1 LPPRV
6 RETKE
11 DKTMSYD
18 QLAVFKARKGE
29 LLPPRSFY
37 EGIPV
42 VDATVNLAL
51 GLLLIVFHI
60 QFIVWVLTRATQWF
74 PNVPSFGVS

>member
-1 LPPRV
+1 
-6 RETKE
+6 
-11 DKTMSYD
+11 MSYD
-18 QLAVFKARKGE
+18 QFAAFKARKGG

-37 EGIPV
+37 KGTPA
-42 VDATVNLAL
+42 VDATVNPAL

-60 QFIVWVLTRATQWF
+60 QFIERVLTRVTQWF

>member
-1 LPPRV
+1 
-6 RETKE
+6 
-11 DKTMSYD
+11 MSYD
-18 QLAVFKARKGE
+18 QLAAFKARKGE

-37 EGIPV
+37 ESIPA

-60 QFIVWVLTRATQWF
+60 QFIERVLTRATQ
-74 PNVPSFGVS
+74 